1 MPVWGANHNWG
12 EVQRRRL
19 ENEGERPVPHYWEHV
34 RWVWGAADMDE
45 FMALCPSITLDGL
58 LDQVTVPFLVTHGQ
72 NDRQIPLEYAHQTYD
87 QLVNS
92 PKRELKIFDDR
103 TGGVEHV
110 SVDNMTYGRHFIAD
124 WIAET
129 FGEITGPA

>member
-1 MPVWGANHNWG
+1 
-12 EVQRRRL
+12 
-19 ENEGERPVPHYWEHV
+19 
-34 RWVWGAADMDE
+34 
-45 FMALCPSITLDGL
+45 
-58 LDQVTVPFLVTHGQ
+58 VTAPFLVTHGKH
-72 NDRQIPLEYAHQTYD
+72 DRQIPLEYAHRTYD

-92 PKRELKIFDDR
+92 SARVLRVFDET

-129 FGEITGPA
+129 FGEITGPG